1 MRPRVLKEAEEELR
15 EAMLYYEQQREGL
28 GADFYECVNETIL
41 TIGQERLRFPV
52 YEGRPLNREFRR
64 ARVARFPYI
73 VIFETRRDETL
84 VIAVAHTSRSP
95 GYWEHRSQ

>member
-28 GADFYECVNETIL
+28 GADFYECVNEAISA
-41 TIGQERLRFPV
+41 IAQEPLRFPV
-52 YEGRPLNREFRR
+52 YEGRPLKREFRR

-73 VIFETRRDETL
+73 VIFEIQQNETI

-95 GYWEHRSQ
+95 DYWEHRAH